1 MPQNEY
7 IEQAIKRSGRRLD
20 HEERKRK
27 KEAREVHK
35 KSAIAQKLHGFKAK
49 LYNKKRHSEKI
60 QMKKTIKMHDE
71 RNNKHAADDKPVQEG
86 AVPTYLLDREN
97 QTRAK
102 VLSNMIKQKRK
113 EKAGKWTV
121 PLPKVK
127 GIDEAEVFKVVK
139 SGQRKSNIYIYIL
152 LNWILMH

>member
-7 IEQAIKRSGRRLD
+7 IEKAIKEHGRQFD
-20 HEERKRK
+20 HEERTRKRV
-27 KEAREVHK
+27 ARSVHK

-60 QMKKTIKMHDE
+60 QLKKTINMHNE
-71 RNNKHAADDKPVQEG
+71 RNNKHKVDEPVKEG
-86 AVPTYLLDREN
+86 AVPAYLLDREN
-97 QTRAK
+97 QSRAK

-113 EKAGKWTV
+113 EKAGKWVV

-127 GIDEAEVFKVVK
+127 GMDEAEVFKVQT
-139 SGQRKSNIYIYIL
+139 SGKRGSMCY
-152 LNWILMH
+152 